1 MKIFGIFGDPI
12 EHSLSPVMQNEALRA
27 LGIDASFHAFRVT
40 KAGLKD
46 AIRGAA
52 AMGFGGL
59 NLTIP
64 LKEKAL
70 ELEFLRADELA
81 LDIGAVNTISFDNS
95 GLEDEKDEIKKEIEV
110 KDTGDRDQV
119 SRIRGHNTDGW
130 GALLALQDAG
140 VSIDESRV
148 LLIGAGGAARAIA
161 YTLEKEGAEIS
172 IANRSLRRAHEL
184 ATSVGGIGFCLCDLE
199 KQVSRADIIINA
211 TSVGMRSGD
220 ARLFDGRLLKR
231 RQAVFDIVYNRDTKL
246 LQDARAAG
254 SVAIDGVMMLV
265 YQGAKALEIWTGA
278 KAPVDLMERAVRE
291 ALAER
296 AGETLVKNDKASR

>member
-27 LGIDASFHAFRVT
+27 LGIDASYHAFRVP

-46 AIRGAA
+46 AVRGAA

-64 LKEKAL
+64 LKEEAL
-70 ELEFLRADELA
+70 ELDFLQADELA
-81 LDIGAVNTISFDNS
+81 HAIGAVNTISFDNRV
-95 GLEDEKDEIKKEIEV
+95 G
-110 KDTGDRDQV
+110 Q
-119 SRIRGHNTDGW
+119 IRGHNTDGW

-140 VSIDESRV
+140 VRVNGSRV
-148 LLIGAGGAARAIA
+148 LLIGAGGAARAVA

-172 IANRSLRRAHEL
+172 IANRNLRRAHDL
-184 ATSVGGIGFCLCDLE
+184 ATSVGGMGFCLCDLE
-199 KQVSRADIIINA
+199 KLVGQADIIINA
-211 TSVGMRSGD
+211 TSVGMRAGD
-220 ARLFDGRLLKR
+220 ARLFDGRLLQGS
-231 RQAVFDIVYNRDTKL
+231 QAVFDIVYNRDTEL

-265 YQGAKALEIWTGA
+265 YQGAKALEIWTGL
-278 KAPVDLMERAVRE
+278 KAPADLMERAVRG
-291 ALAER
+291 ALAKR
-296 AGETLVKNDKASR
+296 QAGGG

>member
-27 LGIDASFHAFRVT
+27 LGIDAAFHAFRVT
-40 KAGLKD
+40 KVDLKD

-81 LDIGAVNTISFDNS
+81 LAIGAVNTISFDS
-95 GLEDEKDEIKKEIEV
+95 RGLEGEKDDVKREV
-110 KDTGDRDQV
+110 EDIVDCDQE
-119 SRIRGHNTDGW
+119 SLIRGHNTDGW

-140 VSIDESRV
+140 VSINESRV

-172 IANRSLRRAHEL
+172 IANRSLKRAHEL
-184 ATSVGGIGFCLCDLE
+184 ATSVGGMGFCLCDLE
-199 KQVSRADIIINA
+199 KLVGQADIIINA
-211 TSVGMRSGD
+211 TSVGMRAGD

-296 AGETLVKNDKASR
+296 EAKLGLKSDKASR